1 MRRALIIV
9 GVALLAACPSPEPA
23 PDSALAVAPPS
34 VDTVPAPRYLRTRAM
49 DLTGDG
55 VADTVRLVATGVRPD
70 SLQVELS
77 LVVDGRVLHEERW
90 GSGYELALV
99 DSAQRAPGRAEAA
112 LRARLDSVLARV
124 RVDSI
129 GAPGVRLMAEDRAIL
144 DTVAPRPVWRVSIA
158 YGYETTARLAWDAP
172 RRRFV
177 RLFSCC

>member
-1 MRRALIIV
+1 MRRVLSVAAT
-9 GVALLAACPSPEPA
+9 ALLAACPSPEPA

-34 VDTVPAPRYLRTRAM
+34 VDTAPAPWYARTRAL

-55 VADTVRLVATGVRPD
+55 IADTVRLVATGARPD

-77 LVVDGRVLHEERW
+77 LVVDGQALHEERW
-90 GSGYELALV
+90 GSSYELQLL
-99 DSAQRAPGRAEAA
+99 DPAQPAPGRVEAA

-144 DTVAPRPVWRVSIA
+144 DTIAPRPAWRVSVA
-158 YGYETTARLAWDAP
+158 YGFETTANLAWDAP